1 MNYNKFINKYLN
13 KKDYIKKVIAANVQ
27 LIKSGRAIKKKY
39 KKSTVKKRK
48 KYGLPTSFID
58 LYGSTAYDG
67 HAYRMLKQIRVRQTG
82 KKITVYFGDKKSAE
96 IFKIHRKKYSLNLLK
111 I

>member
-1 MNYNKFINKYLN
+1 MNYNKFISRFLN
-13 KKDYIKKVIAANVQ
+13 KKDYVKKVISVNVQ
-27 LIKSGRAIKKKY
+27 LIKSGRAIRKKY
-39 KKSTVKKRK
+39 KKSTIKKRR

-82 KKITVYFGDKKSAE
+82 KKITVYFADKKSAE
-96 IFKIHRKKYSLNLLK
+96 VFKIQRKKYNLNLLK